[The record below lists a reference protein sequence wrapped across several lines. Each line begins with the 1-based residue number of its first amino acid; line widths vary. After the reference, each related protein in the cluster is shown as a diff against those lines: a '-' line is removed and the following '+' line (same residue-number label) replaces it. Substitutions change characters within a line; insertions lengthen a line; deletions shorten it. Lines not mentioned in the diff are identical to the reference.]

1 MGFFLLAL
9 TDGNVQVRF
18 LWKVVLKFWDL
29 WNLAS
34 TTSYITKGF
43 QNHLQT
49 KSNLHIS
56 ICQTD
61 QTQKTQFAMTDPVDR
76 FLTLHFLKGSEVSVA
91 SKQEKVKD
99 YPWVK
104 TQVKSLLG
112 HINVT
117 LFFWARFSPCYQNH
131 HCRIII
137 LEPIMTK
144 IQLFRFNNGMA
155 FMATLVF
162 VILAF
167 QSRSTSANDVSA
179 RFWPFSIKS
188 S

>member
-1 MGFFLLAL
+1 MVIYYLPIWF
-9 TDGNVQVRF
+9 
-18 LWKVVLKFWDL
+18 WKAIMFKLEIVLDL
-29 WNLAS
+29 
-34 TTSYITKGF
+34 I
-43 QNHLQT
+43 
-49 KSNLHIS
+49 
-56 ICQTD
+56 
-61 QTQKTQFAMTDPVDR
+61 QKCSF
-76 FLTLHFLKGSEVSVA
+76 

-104 TQVKSLLG
+104 TQVNSSLG

-179 RFWPFSIKS
+179 RFWPLNHRKCRNMPKLCILSIVNT
-188 S
+188 

>member
-1 MGFFLLAL
+1 MQVKFLL
-9 TDGNVQVRF
+9 
-18 LWKVVLKFWDL
+18 KVVLKFWDL

-61 QTQKTQFAMTDPVDR
+61 QTQKNQFAMTDPVDT

-91 SKQEKVKD
+91 SKQE
-99 YPWVK
+99 